1 MIGDIVLKLS
11 LFLYSC
17 LAIAYLCD
25 EYFVP
30 SLELLGK
37 GIFKSQNVLYS
48 YLMINVF
55 DVRIVFSLPPDITG
69 AILIPIGTSGPEIFT
84 SAISVFFTKNDIG
97 TGAIFGSA
105 VFNLLA
111 IPATCGIAVAYFIG
125 EPIQLEK
132 FPILRDSL
140 FYIISIMV
148 LILAIRD
155 NMVDL

>member
-1 MIGDIVLKLS
+1 LNNIITYAFHGR
-11 LFLYSC
+11 
-17 LAIAYLCD
+17 IA
-25 EYFVP
+25 
-30 SLELLGK
+30 
-37 GIFKSQNVLYS
+37 
-48 YLMINVF
+48 
-55 DVRIVFSLPPDITG
+55 FSLPPDITG
-69 AILIPIGTSGPEIFT
+69 AILIPIGTSGPEIFS
-84 SAISVFFTKNDIG
+84 SAISVFFTDNDIG

-148 LILAIRD
+148 LILVIRD
-155 NMVDL
+155 NKVDL

>member
-1 MIGDIVLKLS
+1 MKNVIVLYCYLIIYA
-11 LFLYSC
+11 FHGR
-17 LAIAYLCD
+17 IA
-25 EYFVP
+25 
-30 SLELLGK
+30 
-37 GIFKSQNVLYS
+37 
-48 YLMINVF
+48 
-55 DVRIVFSLPPDITG
+55 FSLPTDITG

-84 SAISVFFTKNDIG
+84 SAISVFFTNNDIG

-125 EPIQLEK
+125 KPIQLEK

-148 LILAIRD
+148 LILVIRD
-155 NMVDL
+155 NTVDL